1 MVLALFSIYSNV
13 SDVGKL
19 SDFISC
25 AYVLQERKV
34 YKLYKGKCSPIQ
46 VSTTELLHPTDKMLK
61 KGLWQNYNYTSN
73 LFSAAVIKTTT
84 KSAGNILLQC
94 REIRSYFISCVLWAW
109 EMLCPSNNRY
119 IRQTKCKKN
128 VVDDL
133 ISCCSH
139 GNKYAW

>member
-34 YKLYKGKCSPIQ
+34 YKLYKGKCCVHHSCYIQ
-46 VSTTELLHPTDKMLK
+46 QIKCLKRAFDKITTIQATC
-61 KGLWQNYNYTSN
+61 
-73 LFSAAVIKTTT
+73 AVMKTTT

-94 REIRSYFISCVLWAW
+94 REISTVIL
-109 EMLCPSNNRY
+109 
-119 IRQTKCKKN
+119 
-128 VVDDL
+128 
-133 ISCCSH
+133 
-139 GNKYAW
+139 

>member
-34 YKLYKGKCSPIQ
+34 YKLYKGKCCVHHRIVTS
-46 VSTTELLHPTDKMLK
+46 TDKMLK

-94 REIRSYFISCVLWAW
+94 REISTVIL
-109 EMLCPSNNRY
+109 
-119 IRQTKCKKN
+119 
-128 VVDDL
+128 
-133 ISCCSH
+133 
-139 GNKYAW
+139 